1 MDESQFQ
8 RGFKHAERGPM
19 KLDYATLLYAWHA
32 RHHVA
37 HITTLRYQK
46 GW

>member
-1 MDESQFQ
+1 MHSENGS
-8 RGFKHAERGPM
+8 M
-19 KLDYATLLYAWHA
+19 TLDGLLELYAWHS

-37 HITTLRYQK
+37 HITTLRASR